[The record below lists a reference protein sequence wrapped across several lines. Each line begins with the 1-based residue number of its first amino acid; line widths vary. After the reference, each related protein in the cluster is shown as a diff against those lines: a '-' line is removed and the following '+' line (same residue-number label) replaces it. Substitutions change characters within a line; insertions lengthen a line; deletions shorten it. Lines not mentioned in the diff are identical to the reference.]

1 MPHNDY
7 DDYERYSMSAAVLN
21 QYNEVKLAKQGLEYV
36 MNFVMNFLCIHG
48 LFLVCSHARN

>member
-7 DDYERYSMSAAVLN
+7 DDYERYSISDR
-21 QYNEVKLAKQGLEYV
+21 YNEVKLAKQGLEYV
-36 MNFVMNFLCIHG
+36 MNFVMNFLCLHG